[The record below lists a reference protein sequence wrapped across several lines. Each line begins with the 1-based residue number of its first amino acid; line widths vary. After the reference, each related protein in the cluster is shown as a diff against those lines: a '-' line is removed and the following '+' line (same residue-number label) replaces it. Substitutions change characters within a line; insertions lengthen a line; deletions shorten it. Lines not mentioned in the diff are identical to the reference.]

1 MEESKM
7 ESAHLYLMENPDW
20 EHESKQKFGF
30 TKQPAQRIHN
40 SSEQHSYASTYSCL
54 YKICATANY
63 QLPYT
68 EYDKL
73 ISIVA
78 RDERLLAIAEEL
90 NECQLPLLRDMH
102 KYLVNQTGS
111 TEFMYKNDLFHQVVR
126 EEFPKLGLSIDKI
139 YTPAEIAQINEQARV
154 YVVKKE
160 KENAYTKYHSL
171 LAQLKEQRKKQQ
183 KGMVVSMQDDFF
195 ETFIPKGKLPRRI
208 QTELWEVYMEILN
221 KNTRYN
227 GIVQWPTGT
236 GKTIALL
243 TLIILTFAKCQKDH
257 HIYRGLLIAPTNDI
271 FTTLLPV
278 IKKLEKWGIA
288 VLEGHEG
295 QLSML
300 KVPVD
305 KNIVVLATHA
315 ALTNEKN
322 WQRLPPMTHI
332 HYDEVHRI
340 TGDELFDLL
349 KQHSGDDNWKTGYI
363 TGTSATPKTCSV
375 AQHRKIEEIF
385 GSPLKMIHQCSVDEA
400 IQEGWIAQPRFA
412 VNVLSKNNARR
423 SILRQFVIA
432 LMSYINQKKEKNWQG
447 GKVIAYIPTIQDA
460 QETIHLA
467 KEFFPADWQVYS
479 AVEKMADTLTDKQF
493 VKDKAD
499 GSVKVLFACERYREG
514 ADIPGL
520 EMTAILMGQTIAA
533 YILLQIIGRALRA
546 DYVGKE
552 GWCFIMRPSEDGET
566 ADDVFDSIMLTIL
579 EFMGKVDGPATYSKT
594 HLHTIIKTL
603 FYGEG
608 DITIS
613 GKTYDIDE
621 TVTRIQSM
629 FARKAFEKGEQKE
642 KYEVIKALNVGMRIQ
657 SKLEYEERKN
667 EHSLFIPDPKKYFR
681 KWVSWYDYLGHA
693 NLGKFPQTKS
703 GWVRMCKEKG
713 ISSWEDYKTCVKKDE
728 TLPPNPSEMYE
739 DFTNWDTEF
748 GIIKARRK

>member
-1 MEESKM
+1 MEN
-7 ESAHLYLMENPDW
+7 AHLYIIGNPDW
-20 EHESKQKFGF
+20 EHESKQKFGY
-30 TKQPAQRIHN
+30 TKHPTQRIHN
-40 SSEQHSYASTYSCL
+40 SSEQHSYQSTYSSL
-54 YKICATANY
+54 YKILATANY

-73 ISIVA
+73 FSIVA
-78 RDERLLAIAEEL
+78 RDERLLAMVEEL
-90 NECQLPLLRDMH
+90 NECHLPLLREMH
-102 KYLVNQTGS
+102 THLVQHNGS
-111 TEFMYKNDLFHQVVR
+111 TEFMYKVGTDLFHRIVV
-126 EEFPKLGLSIDKI
+126 EEFPKLGLLIEKV
-139 YTPAEIAQINEQARV
+139 YTPAEITEVNEQSRV
-154 YVVKKE
+154 YAEKTK

-171 LAQLKEQRKKQQ
+171 LGQLKEQRKKKQNDS
-183 KGMVVSMQDDFF
+183 VVSLQDDFF

-221 KNTRYN
+221 KNSKYN

-257 HIYRGLLIAPTNDI
+257 QIYRGLLIAPTNDI
-271 FTTLLPV
+271 FATLLPV

-295 QLSML
+295 QLSTL
-300 KVPVD
+300 NVPAD

-340 TGDELFDLL
+340 TGDELFELL
-349 KQHSGDDNWKTGYI
+349 KQQSGDEKWKTAYI

-375 AQHRKIEEIF
+375 SQHRKIEEIF
-385 GSPLKMIHQCSVDEA
+385 GSPLKIIHQCSVDEA
-400 IQEGWIAQPRFA
+400 IHEGWIAQPRFI
-412 VNVLSKNNARR
+412 VNVLSRNNARR
-423 SILRQFVIA
+423 SILQQFVIA
-432 LMSYINQKKEKNWQG
+432 LISNINQKKEKSWQG
-447 GKVIAYIPTIQDA
+447 GKVIAYLPSIQDT
-460 QETIHLA
+460 QETILLA
-467 KEFFPADWQVYS
+467 KRFFTAEWQVYS
-479 AVEKMADTLTDKQF
+479 AVEKTTYTLTDKQF
-493 VKDKAD
+493 LKDKAD

-566 ADDVFDSIMLTIL
+566 ADDVFDAIMLTIL
-579 EFMGKVDGPATYSKT
+579 EFMGKADGPATYSKT

-608 DITIS
+608 DVTIS

-642 KYEVIKALNVGMRIQ
+642 KYEVIKALNMGMRIQ

-667 EHSLFIPDPKKYFR
+667 EHSLFIPDPKKYFES
-681 KWVSWYDYLGHA
+681 KWWISWYAYLGHA
-693 NLGKFPQTKS
+693 NLDKFPQTKS
-703 GWVRMCKEKG
+703 DWVRMCKEKG